1 MRANQK
7 VTADTNILASAY
19 AFPSALTQRF
29 IAMAA
34 ENVFTMC
41 LSEEILEEFSR
52 VIEFKLKFSATD
64 CSRFISHIRSFTSI
78 VKPTVKICIVRND
91 PTDNKIIEAAS
102 AGSSIIVSG
111 DNHLLSFKK
120 YKKIEIIQLSDF
132 IRASYS

>member
-1 MRANQK
+1 
-7 VTADTNILASAY
+7 
-19 AFPSALTQRF
+19 
-29 IAMAA
+29 MAA

-91 PTDNKIIEAAS
+91 PTDNKIIEAAAS

-111 DNHLLSFKK
+111 DNHLFSLKK
-120 YKKIEIIQLSDF
+120 YKKIEIIRLSDF